1 MESNLFIE
9 LSEEQQEVV
18 AGGFTFNTG
27 SFFDASQFSKTTAL
41 SFAGA
46 SSSTANGTT
55 TGAGFTYNN
64 AELSQFLSN
73 GGGTTITQPLSA

>member
-9 LSEEQQEVV
+9 LAEEQQEVV
-18 AGGFTFNTG
+18 SGGFEFNTG
-27 SFFDASQFSKTTAL
+27 SFFNAGGNSVNTTL
-41 SFAGA
+41 GFLGT
-46 SSSTANGTT
+46 SSSTAAGTT
-55 TGAGFTYNN
+55 TGAGFTYTN

>member
-9 LSEEQQEVV
+9 LSSDEQEVV
-18 AGGFTFNTG
+18 AGGFVFNTG
-27 SFFDASQFSKTTAL
+27 SFFDASQFSKITAL
-41 SFAGA
+41 SFLGT
-46 SSSTANGTT
+46 SSSNANGTT

-73 GGGTTITQPLSA
+73 GGGTTISQPLSA

>member
-9 LSEEQQEVV
+9 LAEEQQEVV
-18 AGGFTFNTG
+18 SGGFVFNTG
-27 SFFDASQFSKTTAL
+27 SFFDAGLNTKTTAL
-41 SFAGA
+41 TFLGT

-73 GGGTTITQPLSA
+73 GGGTTITQPLSV